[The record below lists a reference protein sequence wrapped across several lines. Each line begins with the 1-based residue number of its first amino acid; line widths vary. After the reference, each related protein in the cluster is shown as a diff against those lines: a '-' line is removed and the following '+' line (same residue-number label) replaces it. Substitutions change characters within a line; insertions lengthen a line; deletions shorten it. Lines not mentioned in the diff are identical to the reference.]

1 MPMPFAAV
9 PYLLIGYRQIAELDD
24 DEHAELR
31 ILRGRLHTLLSVLP
45 RGAAPGMQWGERPT
59 AWLVDLMRFFQ
70 HPASDTWRA
79 LGPPS

>member
-1 MPMPFAAV
+1 MPLAAV
-9 PYLLIGYRQIAELDD
+9 PHLLAGYRQIAALDD

-31 ILRGRLHTLLSVLP
+31 ILRGRLHALLSVLP

-70 HPASDTWRA
+70 HPPSDTWEA
-79 LGPPS
+79 LGPPT